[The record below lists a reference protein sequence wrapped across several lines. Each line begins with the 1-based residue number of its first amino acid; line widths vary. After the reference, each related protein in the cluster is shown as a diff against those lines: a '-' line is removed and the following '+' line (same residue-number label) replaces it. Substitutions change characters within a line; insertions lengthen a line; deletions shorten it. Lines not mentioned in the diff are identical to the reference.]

1 MIDQVREF
9 YNSLMEKWLD
19 DNDILMYSTHN
30 EGISVLAKRFIRP
43 LKGEIVKIKGQNR
56 NRRIDGYWK

>member
-19 DNDILMYSTHN
+19 DNDILLYSTHN
-30 EGISVLAKRFIRP
+30 EGISVLAERFIRP
-43 LKGEIVKIKGQNR
+43 LKGEIVKIKG
-56 NRRIDGYWK
+56 